1 MSENTMKVDGQSYVA
16 VRTDSGNGEAWHK
29 LGSFEGA
36 QSAIEASDKFKGGIP
51 VFEKE
56 ATFVKI
62 DGQFVPTE
70 NFAIVRLPM
79 KHDPEIKIIGDGLS
93 ERYNIVQPTEIF
105 QAFDERVKQPIETLG
120 FIGDGEKAFVTWAMP
135 RSIIVAGVDEVKLFG
150 TILAGFNGKVSLSL
164 SLIAFRT
171 LCENTFN
178 AAMEILRTTKSDGKS
193 QGRVWVGHHNSPNIL
208 RDLGAWMG
216 HVQKN
221 AEEQVV
227 LAENLFGKLASTP
240 VDDKNVLKSLIEA
253 CYPAPEPIGFFPDEL
268 RSEKQEKID
277 DMIAKAEAD
286 RVAIEGLFNGGDK
299 TTKSNNLWD
308 LFNNTTYYEN
318 HVRLSK
324 KDTANSIVFGARASQ
339 MNDNVL
345 VLANY
350 AETKEIAPAK
360 YLKVSKK

>member
-51 VFEKE
+51 VFAKE
-56 ATFVKI
+56 PTFIKI
-62 DGQFVPTE
+62 GDMYLPTE
-70 NFAIVRLPM
+70 EFAIVRLAM
-79 KHDPEIKIIGDGLS
+79 KHDQKLKVMGNCT

-105 QAFDERVKQPIETLG
+105 QAFDERVNQPIETLG
-120 FIGDGEKAFVTWAMP
+120 FIGDGEKAFLTWAMP
-135 RSIIVAGVDEVKLFG
+135 RSIIIGDMDEVKLFG
-150 TILAGFNGKVSLSL
+150 TVLAGFNGKISLSL
-164 SLIAFRT
+164 SLMSFRA

-178 AAMEILRTTKSDGKS
+178 MAQEILRKTKSDGKTE
-193 QGRVWVGHHNSPNIL
+193 GRIWVGHHNSPNIL

-221 AEEQVV
+221 AEAQVA
-227 LAENLFGKLASTP
+227 LAESLFNKLASTP

-286 RVAIEGLFNGGDK
+286 RTAIEGLFNGGDK
-299 TTKSNNLWD
+299 TTKSNLWD